1 MVKTRDPQMVLL
13 KRGGGQRHF
22 RKFINCRHFGRLLG
36 GSGRTCQEQRLSKV
50 CTVQFASNMCRFIST
65 YFHLASSFLRGVC
78 MKSEMFRG
86 TEIHLTDFN
95 FLNSIYSTY
104 MCTLLYITITVSQ
117 VGYAYARQISSQ
129 YIYTQNLNWSTI
141 QRREL
146 LLWFCETVDHN

>member
-13 KRGGGQRHF
+13 PVKKTEKGWGSKALRFF
-22 RKFINCRHFGRLLG
+22 RKFIHCRHFGRLLG

-50 CTVQFASNMCRFIST
+50 CTVQSASNMCRLIST

-95 FLNSIYSTY
+95 FLNSIYIY
-104 MCTLLYITITVSQ
+104 VYIVVQLYITITVSQ
-117 VGYAYARQISSQ
+117 VGYAYARQISS
-129 YIYTQNLNWSTI
+129 
-141 QRREL
+141 
-146 LLWFCETVDHN
+146 